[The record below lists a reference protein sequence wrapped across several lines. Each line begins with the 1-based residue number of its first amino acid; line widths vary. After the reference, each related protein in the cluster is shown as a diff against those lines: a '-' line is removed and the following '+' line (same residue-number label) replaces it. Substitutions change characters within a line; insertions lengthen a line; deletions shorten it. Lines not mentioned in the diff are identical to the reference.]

1 MKLKI
6 LLYLLLTV
14 STLSFAQQN
23 TFNKEADLQRIVE
36 RGGKVEELSPNNYKL
51 TYIDGTQKVFNFN
64 PAANQNIYTKDF
76 DTTIINVW
84 EIDTTLY
91 AHKF

>member
-36 RGGKVEELSPNNYKL
+36 RGGKVEGL
-51 TYIDGTQKVFNFN
+51 
-64 PAANQNIYTKDF
+64 
-76 DTTIINVW
+76 
-84 EIDTTLY
+84 
-91 AHKF
+91 